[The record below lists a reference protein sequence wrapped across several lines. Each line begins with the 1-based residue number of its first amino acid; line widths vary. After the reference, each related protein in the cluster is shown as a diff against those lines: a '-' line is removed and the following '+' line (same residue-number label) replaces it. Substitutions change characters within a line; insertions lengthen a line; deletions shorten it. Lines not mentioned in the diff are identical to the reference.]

1 MKKIERKKHDGSK
14 HVDHDDDAFWE
25 DDDGVMDANEKTVN
39 WRLPISEHLT
49 SVFRSKTIVS
59 FVRSK
64 TSSSIFLSFKRK
76 EWGGRSE

>member
-14 HVDHDDDAFWE
+14 HVDDDDDAFWE

-49 SVFRSKTIVS
+49 SVFRSKT
-59 FVRSK
+59 
-64 TSSSIFLSFKRK
+64 SSSIFLSFKRK